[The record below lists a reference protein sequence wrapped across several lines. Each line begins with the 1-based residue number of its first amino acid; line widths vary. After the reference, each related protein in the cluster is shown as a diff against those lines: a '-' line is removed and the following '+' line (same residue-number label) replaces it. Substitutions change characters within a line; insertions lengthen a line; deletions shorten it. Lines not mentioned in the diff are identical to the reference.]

1 MSHDTDRLLVWEVVY
16 ADALTQ
22 HWRGS
27 LEGIHASLRKSVH
40 VKFAQELF
48 KEADE

>member
-1 MSHDTDRLLVWEVVY
+1 MSHDTECLLVWEVVY

-22 HWRGS
+22 QWRGS
-27 LEGIHASLRKSVH
+27 LEDIHVSLQKSVH